1 MCVSYLA
8 TLGLNLG
15 DVAIFV
21 AFLSLRFTITYI
33 IFLAI
38 PLRLPPSPPP
48 PASLFNQERLGQPE

>member
-1 MCVSYLA
+1 MCVNYLA

-15 DVAIFV
+15 DIAIFV

-38 PLRLPPSPPP
+38 PLRLPPPP